1 MNINIIDGNHVF
13 LFYDEN
19 DEYVWECSKYLAEIL
34 FREVTDEFVNSFEEI
49 IEDGESLIEIKINN
63 NAFLKKIRHTFKIE
77 TTDLEEGFKELTTR
91 ASNLHKKFHDLSY
104 LNWSFNG
111 VIP

>member
-49 IEDGESLIEIKINN
+49 IEDGESLIEVKIKNN
-63 NAFLKKIRHTFKIE
+63 VFLRKIRHTFEIE
-77 TTDLEEGFKELTTR
+77 TSDLEEGFKELTTK

>member
-1 MNINIIDGNHVF
+1 MKINIIAGNQVV

-19 DEYVWECSKYLAEIL
+19 DEYVWECSNYLAEIL

-49 IEDGESLIEIKINN
+49 IEDGESLIEVKIKNN
-63 NAFLKKIRHTFKIE
+63 VFLRKIRHAFEIE
-77 TTDLEEGFKELTTR
+77 TSDLEEGFKELTTK

-111 VIP
+111 VVP

>member
-1 MNINIIDGNHVF
+1 MNINIIDGNHMF

-63 NAFLKKIRHTFKIE
+63 NAFLKKIRHTFEIK
-77 TTDLEEGFKELTTR
+77 TTDLEEGFKELTTK
-91 ASNLHKKFHDLSY
+91 ASKHHKKFHDLSY

>member
-1 MNINIIDGNHVF
+1 MNINIIDGKHVF

-34 FREVTDEFVNSFEEI
+34 FREITDDFVSSFEEI
-49 IEDGESLIEIKINN
+49 IEDGEDLIEVKINN
-63 NAFLKKIRHTFKIE
+63 NAFLDKIRHTFKIE
-77 TTDLEEGFKELTTR
+77 TTDIEEGFKELITR
-91 ASNLHKKFHDLSY
+91 ASKYHINGSDLSY